1 MGELKL
7 DVLCSDVLYSIDK
20 LPKTVVLLYTWD
32 KIRDTESFF
41 SGILVQL
48 LGNSNVVHPLPQK
61 EKKKKKAAFQQLLTL
76 AIILHN

>member
-61 EKKKKKAAFQQLLTL
+61 EKKKKKLPSS
-76 AIILHN
+76 NY